1 MPALAPPGDPLVT
14 PDGRILEAEGRPERD
29 FSLTIPNAKNLTT
42 SKNRSLR
49 EVGSDPQTQ
58 SVVNAVLVYKLMGVS
73 VNEIAHIMNTDPL
86 EIHRVMDLDLF
97 QETFE
102 MVFKE
107 LLSVN
112 SNSLQARMGRYAGKA
127 FENLMN
133 LADAKPVSKIIKDD
147 DDNLVEVEHYSVP
160 PMVILKANESVL
172 DRSGLSAEHL
182 FGKNAQSDAPQLEI
196 EITSASD
203 NKPDLNFKVK
213 VGR

>member
-1 MPALAPPGDPLVT
+1 MPSLPPPGDPLVT
-14 PDGRILEAEGRPERD
+14 HDGRVIEAEGRPERD
-29 FSLTIPNAKNLTT
+29 FSLTIPNARTLVT
-42 SKNRSLR
+42 SKARSLR
-49 EVGSDPQTQ
+49 EVGSDAQTQ

-73 VNEIAHIMNTDPL
+73 PNEIAHVMNTTPI
-86 EIHRVMDLDLF
+86 EIHRVMELDLF

-133 LADAKPVSKIIKDD
+133 LADAKPVTKKIKDD
-147 DDNLVEVEHYSVP
+147 AGDLIVVEHHSVN
-160 PMVILKANESVL
+160 PMVVLKANESVL

-213 VGR
+213 VGK